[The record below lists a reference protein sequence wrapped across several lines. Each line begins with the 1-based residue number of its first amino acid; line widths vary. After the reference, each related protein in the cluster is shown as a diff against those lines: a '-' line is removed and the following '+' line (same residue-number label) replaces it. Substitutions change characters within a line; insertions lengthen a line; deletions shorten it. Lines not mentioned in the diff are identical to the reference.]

1 MKKIISGVLSAVM
14 LTSVLC
20 ACNDGGNQS
29 NSSQSGNNANSS
41 QQTVTTEVA
50 TTQPA
55 TEPNYEDTNY
65 VAPIPPKNQ
74 TYKFEEISL
83 DEAAIPNG
91 FSIDDSKFQIY
102 NATVQGD
109 YLVLKIKYNSSD
121 SFFYNVIYDF
131 DGNMVAN
138 ISNIA
143 IEEGY
148 KKSALICGLCGD
160 YTMIEMETSD
170 YQEKAALYNLKTKE
184 IKYIDS
190 QYDTAWLDNGVIIVG
205 KHGDDEYGYKYGAL
219 DLDFND
225 IIPIEYDGL
234 SLISPEL
241 FMVKKEKEGEDG
253 SHDEENDRFGLID
266 FNNKVVADIKYKKI
280 LPFTG
285 VEGSGSREWG
295 NFQELISFEKN
306 INKYTVAVDENDKVV
321 LIDKNG
327 NTSDVNVEMTESNL
341 EDGRVICLYQDKTYI
356 KTIKSLD
363 SIDSIIYDL
372 DSNLITEK
380 AAGGSSHMGGFY
392 NGYCIT
398 YDEKGTN
405 LIDIN
410 GKVIYSKTIE
420 QDMGF
425 KVYPVDEKGL
435 FTITYY
441 SDEDVVK
448 SEIVDLNGTVIYTS
462 DSDSEI
468 EAFGNGFFRQHNDRG
483 YAVYKVAAE

>member
-1 MKKIISGVLSAVM
+1 MKKIISGVLIAAM

-29 NSSQSGNNANSS
+29 NSSQSGNNADSS

-55 TEPNYEDTNY
+55 TEPNYKDTNC
-65 VAPIPPKNQ
+65 VAQIPPKNQ

-219 DLDFND
+219 DLDFNE
-225 IIPIEYDGL
+225 IIPVEYDGL
-234 SLISPEL
+234 SLASPEL
-241 FMVKKEKEGEDG
+241 FMVSTDKKHGIVDIDKDEK
-253 SHDEENDRFGLID
+253 FGLVD
-266 FNNKVVADIKYKKI
+266 FNNKIVADIKYKKI

-285 VEGSGSREWG
+285 LEEGNSGNDG
-295 NFQELISFEKN
+295 NFDTLISFEKN

-321 LIDKNG
+321 LIDRNG
-327 NTSDVNVEMTESNL
+327 KTSDVNADIDITDAIFNY
-341 EDGRVICLYQDKTYI
+341 GRVLSLYQNKSYLKVDKSEKDT
-356 KTIKSLD
+356 
-363 SIDSIIYDL
+363 IYDL
-372 DSNLITEK
+372 DDKIITEE
-380 AAGGSSHMGGFY
+380 GFFIGFY
-392 NGYCIT
+392 NGYCFIS
-398 YDEKGTN
+398 DSPFMSDNKSCK
-405 LIDIN
+405 LIDFN
-410 GKVIYSKTIE
+410 GKVIYTKTSDI
-420 QDMGF
+420 GF
-425 KVYPVDEKGL
+425 AVYPVDQNGL
-435 FTITYY
+435 FTIAYY
-441 SDEDVVK
+441 SGNDVVK
-448 SEIVDLNGTVIYTS
+448 SEIVDLNGTVIYSS
-462 DSDSEI
+462 DNDYEI
-468 EAFGNGFFRQHNDRG
+468 EALGNGFFRQHNAKG
-483 YAVYKVAAE
+483 YAVYKVTAE

>member
-1 MKKIISGVLSAVM
+1 MKKFVSGVLIAVM

-20 ACNDGGNQS
+20 ACNDGENQS
-29 NSSQSGNNANSS
+29 NNSQSGNNADSS
-41 QQTVTTEVA
+41 QQTATTEVA

-55 TEPNYEDTNY
+55 TEPSYENTNY
-65 VAPIPPKNQ
+65 IAPIPPENQ
-74 TYKFEEISL
+74 RYKFEEISL
-83 DEAAIPNG
+83 DEAAMPNG

-148 KKSALICGLCGD
+148 KKSALIYGLYGD
-160 YTMIEMETSD
+160 YTMIGMETSD
-170 YQEKAALYNLKTKE
+170 YQEKDALYNLKTKE

-190 QYDTAWLDNGVIIVG
+190 QYHSAWIDNGVIIVS
-205 KHGDDEYGYKYGAL
+205 KNGDDEYSFKYGAL
-219 DLDFND
+219 DLDFNE
-225 IIPIEYDGL
+225 IIPVEYDGL

-241 FMVKKEKEGEDG
+241 FIVKKEKKEEDG
-253 SHDEENDRFGLID
+253 SHDEENDRYGLID

-285 VEGSGSREWG
+285 VEGSGNREWG
-295 NFQELISFEKN
+295 NFQELLSFEKN
-306 INKYTVAVDENDKVV
+306 INKYTVAIDENDKVV

-327 NTSDVNVEMTESNL
+327 NTSDVNVEMTESDL
-341 EDGRVICLYQDKTYI
+341 ENGRVICLYQDKTYI

-363 SIDSIIYDL
+363 GIIYDL

-380 AAGGSSHMGGFY
+380 AAGGSSRMGGFY

-441 SDEDVVK
+441 SDNDVAK
-448 SEIVDLNGTVIYTS
+448 SEIVDLNGTVIYTN
-462 DSDSEI
+462 DSNSEI

-483 YAVYKVAAE
+483 YAVYKVTAQ